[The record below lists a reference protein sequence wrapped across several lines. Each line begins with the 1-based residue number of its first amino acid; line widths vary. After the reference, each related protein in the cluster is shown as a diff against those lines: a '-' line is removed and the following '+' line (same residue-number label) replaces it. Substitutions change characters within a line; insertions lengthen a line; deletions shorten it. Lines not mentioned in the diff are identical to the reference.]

1 VNHLVLEPAE
11 LSADGTVRLHGR
23 RLFHGREVLH
33 ARPGA
38 TVKVGLL
45 GGQRGRG
52 EVIAASDEELQLRV
66 ILDEPPPPRANV
78 DLVLAMPRPKQ
89 LKRVLAAAA
98 SLGIDRVVLLNAAK
112 VEKSYFDS
120 KVLDPQ
126 FLDHL
131 VRLGLEQARDTI
143 APKLLVR
150 EKFKPFVEDELE
162 AFCGTSRRWLAHG
175 EAELELPRRSKGERV
190 VLAVGPE
197 GGWTPFE
204 LDLLQK
210 QRFVPVTLGVRPLR
224 VEVAVP
230 ALVGALGP

>member
-1 VNHLVLEPAE
+1 MNHLVLEPSE
-11 LSADGTVRLHGR
+11 VSADATVRLTGR
-23 RLFHGREVLH
+23 RLVHAREVLH

-45 GGQRGRG
+45 GGLRGRG
-52 EVIAASDEELQLRV
+52 EVLSSSDAELVLKV
-66 ILDEPPPPRANV
+66 VLDEPPPPRANV

-98 SLGIDRVVLLNAAK
+98 SLGVDRIVLLNAAK

-120 KVLDPQ
+120 KVLDPT

-131 VRLGLEQARDTI
+131 IRLGLEQARDTV
-143 APKLLVR
+143 PPQLLVR
-150 EKFKPFVEDELE
+150 ERFKPFVEDELE
-162 AFCGTSRRWLAHG
+162 AFCGDARRWLAHG
-175 EAELELPRRSKGERV
+175 EASQALPRRAPGERV

-204 LDLLQK
+204 LELLAK
-210 QRFVPVTLGVRPLR
+210 QRFIPVTLGPRPLR

>member
-1 VNHLVLEPAE
+1 MNHLVLEPAE
-11 LSADGTVRLHGR
+11 LSTDGTVRLTGR
-23 RLFHGREVLH
+23 RLVHAREVLH
-33 ARPGA
+33 AKPGA
-38 TVKVGLL
+38 IVKVGLL
-45 GGQRGRG
+45 GGLRGRG
-52 EVIAASDEELQLRV
+52 EVLTRSEAELVLRV
-66 ILDEPPPPRANV
+66 VLDEPPPPRANV

-120 KVLDPQ
+120 KVLDPA

-131 VRLGLEQARDTI
+131 IRLGLEQARDTI
-143 APKLLVR
+143 APQVLVR
-150 EKFKPFVEDELE
+150 DKFKPFVEDELD
-162 AFCGTSRRWLAHG
+162 AFCGNSPRWLAHG
-175 EAELELPRRSKGERV
+175 EAAQALPRREAGARV

-204 LDLLQK
+204 LELLQK
-210 QRFVPVTLGVRPLR
+210 QRFVPVTLGPRPLR